1 MFQLVYLS
9 TAVNL
14 FEEEE
19 LNEILQISR
28 TNNSSRDITGLLL
41 YHEGNIIQ
49 VLEGEK
55 QQVMNVYYK
64 IERDP
69 RHKGIIKMI
78 SGDVSQRFFTG
89 WSMGFKSLS
98 AMEYKD
104 ALGYLEPESED
115 VLMSPE
121 TDEDP
126 QAVTLLKTFASATI
140 SRRRQS

>member
-14 FEEEE
+14 LAEDE
-19 LNEILQISR
+19 LNDILQISR
-28 TNNSSRDITGLLL
+28 DNNSALDITGLLL

-49 VLEGEK
+49 VLEGEELE
-55 QQVMNVYYK
+55 VMNLYYK

-78 SGDVSQRFFTG
+78 SGQVLERYFSG

-98 AMEYKD
+98 AKEYKD
-104 ALGYLEPESED
+104 ALGYLEPGSND
-115 VLMSPE
+115 VLMSPDQ
-121 TDEDP
+121 DEDP
-126 QAVTLLKTFASATI
+126 QAVTLLKTFAYATI
-140 SRRRQS
+140 NQRRTS